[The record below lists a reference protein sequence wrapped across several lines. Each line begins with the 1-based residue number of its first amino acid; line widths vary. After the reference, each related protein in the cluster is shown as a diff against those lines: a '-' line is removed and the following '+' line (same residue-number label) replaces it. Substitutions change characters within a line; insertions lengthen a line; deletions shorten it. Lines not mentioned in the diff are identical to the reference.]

1 MNLLVRYKKLKGIIA
16 PDSSKSEAIR
26 FICIA
31 SQIKKMTIIKN
42 VTFCDDINYLIKALK
57 DVGIKIIKKRSSLI
71 IFGDS
76 FLKNEKILNIGDGA
90 APFRF
95 LTFMLLDKLE
105 SVKITGSDRLLK
117 RPIDDFIKLFNLEKI
132 DIKFSNNV
140 YEFNGMI
147 KSSTVKINLDKSS
160 QFASSI
166 ALVSPFSKR
175 FNSINIKNKSISESY
190 FLYTLDILKRFG
202 INYNVKDGIYYID
215 KYDKKNS
222 GHILENEVD
231 YSNLCFYL
239 FLSIKNNVFINTKIN
254 KSAQPDYK
262 MLEILDKMGFSILKD
277 KKGYKIF
284 RSKIVDNLEI
294 NLYDNP
300 DLFMPFLILGVYLN
314 INIKYHIPS
323 NLNYKESNRLDNMLG
338 FLNLIEQE
346 YIFESSKN
354 TLRIIKTKEQN
365 FKNLELDG
373 KSDHRIIMSYIILSY
388 LKEVDIKIKNFDKVS
403 KSSPDFI
410 KKLKKLG
417 ARFKC
422 LKN

>member
-1 MNLLVRYKKLKGIIA
+1 MNLLVRYKKLKGTVV

-26 FICIA
+26 FIIIA
-31 SQIKKMTIIKN
+31 SQIKKMTIIKKI
-42 VTFCDDINYLIKALK
+42 TFCDDINYLIKSLK
-57 DVGIKIIKKRSSLI
+57 DVGIKIIKRRSSLI

-95 LTFMLLDKLE
+95 LIFMLLDKLE

-117 RPIDDFIKLFNLEKI
+117 RPIEDFIELFNLEKI

-140 YEFNGMI
+140 YEFNGRI
-147 KSSTVKINLDKSS
+147 KSNTVKINLDKSS

-175 FNSINIKNKSISESY
+175 FNSINIKIISDSY

-215 KYDKKNS
+215 KYDNKNS
-222 GHILENEVD
+222 SYILENEVD

-239 FLSIKNNVFINTKIN
+239 FLSIKNNVLINTTIS

-294 NLYDNP
+294 DLYNNP

-314 INIKYHIPS
+314 INIKYHLPS
-323 NLNYKESNRLDNMLG
+323 NLNYKESNRLDNMLD
-338 FLNLIEQE
+338 FLNLIKQE

-373 KSDHRIIMSYIILSY
+373 KSDHRIIMSYILLSY

-417 ARFKC
+417 AKFKC